1 MSLRSTLFRVSAFFV
16 FFDFEA
22 DFDPDFGVDFEPHSV
37 VDFDLA
43 FSVKLSFFLFSWL
56 HFFFMPEQFDQIPNE
71 LRSMRNPLLES
82 RHERS
87 QFLLKLH
94 SSGALI
100 SSVQSSG
107 ASR

>member
-43 FSVKLSFFLFSWL
+43 FLVKLSFFFVDFLGNTFFSCQNF
-56 HFFFMPEQFDQIPNE
+56 HFDRGHCAIHCSNLGTEGHNFF
-71 LRSMRNPLLES
+71 
-82 RHERS
+82 
-87 QFLLKLH
+87 
-94 SSGALI
+94 
-100 SSVQSSG
+100 
-107 ASR
+107 